1 MGRRRFRIIRDGL
14 EERKGS
20 VKGNIRI
27 GNRGKEKQGRK
38 EKGTGDGGPGK
49 WSIGFK
55 RLARSPN
62 ISVLG
67 RADKYDD
74 NIIII
79 MVCGVWCVCVYLC
92 VCLLVCV
99 CVCVCVCKQ
108 FI

>member
-14 EERKGS
+14 EKRKGS

-27 GNRGKEKQGRK
+27 GNRGKGKQGRK

-79 MVCGVWCVCVYLC
+79 MVCGVFVCICAY
-92 VCLLVCV
+92 VCLCV
-99 CVCVCVCKQ
+99 CVCARVCVCKQ